1 MKRIALGM
9 LALGAAALF
18 TTVSLPAVAAQTG
31 NAEIVTTSGL
41 VQTAAKKAG
50 KKKAAKKAAKKSGK
64 SCGTY
69 MYPDK
74 KSGKCVDARA
84 KK

>member
-1 MKRIALGM
+1 MRRIARVM
-9 LALGAAALF
+9 LAAGAAALF
-18 TTVSLPAVAAQTG
+18 STVSLPAVAAQAG
-31 NAEIVTTSGL
+31 NAEIVTNGWM

-74 KSGKCVDARA
+74 KSGKCVDARN